1 MLSIAE
7 WTDRAFALSSPMK
20 LTSSASFSP
29 SIRISPRL
37 KINQAQAKNFCRVL
51 DIRVTKI
58 VIPDAAQTG
67 FFQRE
72 RKILCDEVWLDTLT
86 DLIHIDVIQKFRAI
100 RAAANLAM
108 FLLFRFQLMQQLFKR
123 RNKR

>member
-1 MLSIAE
+1 M
-7 WTDRAFALSSPMK
+7 
-20 LTSSASFSP
+20 
-29 SIRISPRL
+29 
-37 KINQAQAKNFCRVL
+37 
-51 DIRVTKI
+51 TKI
-58 VIPDAAQTG
+58 VIPNTAQTG

-72 RKILCDEVWLDTLT
+72 RKVLCDEVRLDSLT
-86 DLIHIDVIQKFRAI
+86 DFIHIDIIQKFRAI